1 MLARTCSWFGIAC
14 ASLILVGCSGDPAP
28 PADSATSSESGDGDG
43 DSGDGDGDSGD
54 GDGDGDSGD
63 GDGDGDSGDGDGDAG
78 DGDGDGEGGLFPGC
92 GNASPGPGTHTGLT
106 VDVDGVTREYELFVP
121 VTYNPD
127 LPSALVVNFHGLFG
141 WPSQQADF
149 SQFNMSAQLRGMLVA
164 YPVGIG
170 NSFNAGLCC
179 GDAQSSGADDEG
191 FARALVAELIDE
203 HCIDPKWVY
212 ATGMSNGGH
221 MAHMLACNTA
231 DVFAATASVAGVL
244 SFNPFECQ
252 PSRPISIIDFHGTA
266 DLIVPYDSV
275 PEVGQMMQD
284 WAARNGCSPTSEV
297 TFAQGDTTC
306 ETWPGCDDGVE
317 VSLCTIEGGGHCWP
331 GNASCLFGASTT
343 ELHAS
348 EVIADMF
355 LEQTLP

>member
-1 MLARTCSWFGIAC
+1 MLGRAFIGFGIAC
-14 ASLILVGCSGDPAP
+14 ASLVVMGCSDDASP
-28 PADSATSSESGDGDG
+28 PAGSATSSESGDGDG
-43 DSGDGDGDSGD
+43 DPGDGDGDAGDGDGDSGD
-54 GDGDGDSGD
+54 GDGDPGDGDGDPGD
-63 GDGDGDSGDGDGDAG
+63 GDGDGD
-78 DGDGDGEGGLFPGC
+78 GEPGELPGC
-92 GNASPGPGTHTGLT
+92 GQPSLGPGTHAGLV
-106 VDVDGVTREYELFVP
+106 VDVDGVQREYELFIP
-121 VTYNPD
+121 VTYDPEQ
-127 LPSALVVNFHGLFG
+127 PSALVLNFHGLFG
-141 WPSQQADF
+141 SPSQQADF
-149 SQFNMSAQLRGMLVA
+149 SQFNPSAATRGMLVA
-164 YPVGIG
+164 YPVGLG

-179 GDAQSSGADDEG
+179 GAAQSSGADDEA
-191 FARALVAELIDE
+191 FARALVAQLLEQY
-203 HCIDPKWVY
+203 CIDPKRVY

-252 PSRPISIIDFHGTA
+252 PSRPISIIDFHGTS

-275 PEVGQMMQD
+275 PEVGQMMRD
-284 WAARNGCSPTSEV
+284 WAARNGCSSVSEV

-306 ETWPGCDDGVE
+306 ETWPGCNGDVV

-348 EVIADMF
+348 DVIADMF
-355 LEQTLP
+355 LEHTLP